1 MAFKPHSGALTFCK
15 TAHSHQRGGPRLRGQ
30 RSRACYSCSN
40 LGQFYFHVFYPP
52 GFCTRFLLHRSVC
65 YSMKE
70 VEGAVS
76 CVVPDSIH
84 SGQTLHCCG
93 WRITAGAAC
102 LGEGAGCCGHPK
114 SSCCC
119 NHCDGSRV
127 SRGRPLC
134 LLHPHCLIPG
144 QIKGKCCLWRY
155 SVTPPALGHS
165 PSSDQEEQTSS
176 R

>member
-1 MAFKPHSGALTFCK
+1 MQT
-15 TAHSHQRGGPRLRGQ
+15 TLRGPGLLQ
-30 RSRACYSCSN
+30 NCPWPPERWAEAEGTEIQSPQLLSQPGPM
-40 LGQFYFHVFYPP
+40 LLPVFFYPS
-52 GFCTRFLLHRSVC
+52 GFCTQFLLHQSVC
-65 YSMKE
+65 YSMKA

-93 WRITAGAAC
+93 WRNTAGAAR
-102 LGEGAGCCGHPK
+102 LGGGGGCCGHPNG
-114 SSCCC
+114 SCCC
-119 NHCDGSRV
+119 NHRAGSRV
-127 SRGRPLC
+127 SRGCPPC
-134 LLHPHCLIPG
+134 CLHPHCLVPG

-165 PSSDQEEQTSS
+165 PNSDQEERTSS